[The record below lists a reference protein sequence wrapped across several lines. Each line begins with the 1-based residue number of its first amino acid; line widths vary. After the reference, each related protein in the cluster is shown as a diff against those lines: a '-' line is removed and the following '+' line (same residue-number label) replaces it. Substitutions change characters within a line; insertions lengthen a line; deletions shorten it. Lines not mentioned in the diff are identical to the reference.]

1 MRHRQRAALK
11 PRATAL
17 PGMANDTLQRI
28 EDVGV
33 IAVLRGVEPET
44 VEAVGEAIVAG
55 GVTALEVTADSPDA
69 MASIETLVA
78 SLGDDALVGVGTVLD
93 AETAREAIDT
103 GAAFVV
109 SPTFEPS
116 VVEACNEAGVPVAPG
131 VFTPTEA
138 QRAHEAGAD
147 VVKIFPAKT
156 GGPGHLSA
164 IKGPLGHLDVI
175 PTGGVGPDN
184 AGEYVE
190 AGAMAVGAGGAILDL
205 DAVDRGDYEVLT
217 ENAAAMI
224 EAVEAAQD

>member
-1 MRHRQRAALK
+1 MTSDAIE
-11 PRATAL
+11 
-17 PGMANDTLQRI
+17 RI
-28 EDVGV
+28 EAAGV

-44 VEAVGEAIVAG
+44 VGAVGEAIVAG
-55 GVTALEVTADSPDA
+55 GVTALEVTAESPDA
-69 MASIETLVA
+69 MRSIERLVDA
-78 SLGDDALVGVGTVLD
+78 LGDDALVGVGTVLNP
-93 AETAREAIDT
+93 ETAHEAIDA

-109 SPTFEPS
+109 APTFEES
-116 VVEACNEAGVPVAPG
+116 VVAACNDADVPVAPG

-184 AGEYVE
+184 AGEYIR
-190 AGAMAVGAGGAILDL
+190 AGAMAVGAGGAILD
-205 DAVDRGDYEVLT
+205 DEAVDRGDYEVLT
-217 ENAAAMI
+217 ENAAAMVA
-224 EAVEAAQD
+224 AVEGARG